1 MSFSA
6 QSSFGRGSMFLLLI
20 LLHAASASS
29 CDQALQHDVVCTM
42 DYNNLLSSTTTIPT
56 VTDCQEKCLST
67 DGCNH
72 FTFLRTSPTNSSSPV
87 CSLLRSC
94 ETKTACSSSQNC
106 VNSVSGAK
114 TPSIRDACCS
124 GLTGKICKGKFDR
137 ILSQHFQ
144 ISSPDQ
150 CQALCQAHPECRYFT
165 QISGDICFLYNTC
178 NQTESCSSCTSGPA
192 NPSWYECNSEVD
204 FQTLLLGGWTQ
215 DRDDTGP
222 TEFSSSLELVTED
235 NACRPS
241 IPEMPEG
248 RKNFAAT
255 LLGKTLLYC
264 GGATTSTNCGH
275 HGDCYTFQLDKTVAA
290 WEQSAFMN
298 IPRYHFSMVAVQ
310 GKAYA
315 IGGKGALGDYTGR
328 TVEEYTPGE
337 GWRVR
342 EDMSLPYY
350 VSSHCSVSIGR
361 RIIVVGGYVDSSYYS
376 SNVYEFDLDAPEK
389 SWTRLDRTNY
399 GRQHHSC
406 TVGSYQGQQGIFVT
420 GGVSTANNR
429 VEFLIDSVKKWRVLP
444 AMSRQRQFHT
454 SSFMGGTIFS
464 FGGHDPKK
472 RQTEINQGRQET
484 GEATFEMLNTTGLLS
499 GSFQWTT
506 MNLQSERKYHAGIS
520 LPAGTLTCLEGD
532 NLG

>member
-1 MSFSA
+1 
-6 QSSFGRGSMFLLLI
+6 MFLLLL

-29 CDQALQHDVVCTM
+29 CDEAFQHDVVCTM
-42 DYNNLLSSTTTIPT
+42 DYNNLLSSTTTIAT

-94 ETKTACSSSQNC
+94 ETKTTCSSSENC
-106 VNSVSGAK
+106 VNSISGAK

-124 GLTGKICKGKFDR
+124 GLSGKICKGKFDR

-192 NPSWYECNSEVD
+192 NPSWYECNSEAD

-235 NACRPS
+235 NVCRPS

-275 HGDCYTFQLDKTVAA
+275 HGDCYTFQLDKTGAA

-298 IPRYHFSMVAVQ
+298 IPRCYFSIVAVQ
-310 GKAYA
+310 GKAFA
-315 IGGKGALGDYTGR
+315 IGGLGTVGSDYTGR
-328 TVEEYTPGE
+328 SVEEYTPGD
-337 GWRVR
+337 GWSVR
-342 EDMSLPYY
+342 EDMRLPFYFK
-350 VSSHCSVSIGR
+350 SHCSVSIGR
-361 RIIVVGGYVDSSYYS
+361 RITIIGGSVGGGSYS
-376 SNVYEFDLDAPEK
+376 KAVFEFDLDAPEK
-389 SWTRLDRTNY
+389 SWTRLENTRY
-399 GRQHHSC
+399 GREDHGC
-406 TVGSYQGQQGIFVT
+406 TVGSYRGQQGIFIT
-420 GGVSTANNR
+420 GGSRNANKE
-429 VEFLIDSVKKWRVLP
+429 VEFLVDSVKKWRILP
-444 AMSRQRQFHT
+444 SMSKDRLYHT
-454 SSFMGGTIFS
+454 ASFMGGTILS
-464 FGGHDPKK
+464 LGGSENSRTRGEVDWP
-472 RQTEINQGRQET
+472 GRRESR
-484 GEATFEMLNTTGLLS
+484 EATFEKLNKTTNE
-499 GSFQWTT
+499 WTKT
-506 MNLQSERKYHAGIS
+506 NLNSERKYHAGIS
-520 LPAGTLTCLEGD
+520 LPAGTLTCLGDD
-532 NLG
+532 NLDLDLYEQWR